1 MANSKK
7 DNAMNLDPQRFQIA
21 QSMSYMPGAPGTMMN
36 NPMNVTSISPQPG
49 SMEGVN
55 RFPYGDSG
63 LADDPRMGGGVFPMQ
78 PSGMP
83 QNMTR
88 GAGLNAMIPYGMQQQ
103 PTGGAADE
111 MEAMR
116 QGQTAMDKGLIGGPM
131 GPQSAGEMATLPGGN
146 GPTGQQ
152 TGSVLGL
159 QGIPSTDGLMAP
171 DAGQMVPGS
180 TPVKNKK
187 RGKV

>member
-49 SMEGVN
+49 SMDGVN

-63 LADDPRMGGGVFPMQ
+63 LSDDPRLGGGVFPMQ

-83 QNMTR
+83 QNLTR
-88 GAGLNAMIPYGMQQQ
+88 GTGMNAMVPYGMQQQ
-103 PTGGAADE
+103 PTGGAADA
-111 MEAMR
+111 MEGMR
-116 QGQTAMDKGLIGGPM
+116 LGQTAMDKGQIGGPM
-131 GPQSAGEMATLPGGN
+131 GPQSAGEMVTLPGGN

-152 TGSVLGL
+152 TGAVLGL
-159 QGIPSTDGLMAP
+159 QGVPSTEGLMAP

-187 RGKV
+187 KGRK

>member
-1 MANSKK
+1 MSKQKK

-63 LADDPRMGGGVFPMQ
+63 LANDSRMGGGVFPMQ

-83 QNMTR
+83 QNLVR
-88 GAGLNAMIPYGMQQQ
+88 GAGYNVAAAMTQQ
-103 PTGGAADE
+103 PTPSAADA

-152 TGSVLGL
+152 TGAVLGL
-159 QGIPSTDGLMAP
+159 QGLPSTDGLMSP

-180 TPVKNKK
+180 SPVKNKK
-187 RGKV
+187 RGKK